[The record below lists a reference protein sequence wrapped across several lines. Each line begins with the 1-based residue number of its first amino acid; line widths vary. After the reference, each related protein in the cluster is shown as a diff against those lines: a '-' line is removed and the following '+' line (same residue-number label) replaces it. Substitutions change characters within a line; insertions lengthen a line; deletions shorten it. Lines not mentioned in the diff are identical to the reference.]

1 MHSKLPVSGDFTQV
15 NSPLT
20 NLLLIQPDRAVLD
33 RVRLEA
39 REGWM
44 ERPEKSV
51 NGMYAII
58 RRSVFENEPL
68 RYKGRNER

>member
-1 MHSKLPVSGDFTQV
+1 MV
-15 NSPLT
+15 
-20 NLLLIQPDRAVLD
+20 QPDRAVLD

-44 ERPEKSV
+44 ERPEEPV

>member
-1 MHSKLPVSGDFTQV
+1 MK
-15 NSPLT
+15 SPFT
-20 NLLLIQPDRAVLD
+20 NLFLVQPDRAVLD

-44 ERPEKSV
+44 ERPEEPV